1 MSLRIFK
8 YFFRCRCPMI
18 LFLISIA
25 TASSSAFLLC
35 STMYSNLSF
44 IKTCCKGQKW
54 KVNHCGYLKFT
65 WKLNLLEE
73 CILVTKRTNLGRFS
87 SFFFLSLISFTL
99 SARDFLCAVFGFGTS
114 LYSDPPEK
122 LFPAVSSA
130 CGRPRSIIVT
140 LNRCT
145 QEKTSGTQSSLASL
159 LKVMLHGTI
168 GNDVFSTTKCWN
180 VGTIL

>member
-1 MSLRIFK
+1 MKSEPLWLFEIYLKAKSLRRVHTRNK
-8 YFFRCRCPMI
+8 KDKFRQV
-18 LFLISIA
+18 FL
-25 TASSSAFLLC
+25 
-35 STMYSNLSF
+35 
-44 IKTCCKGQKW
+44 
-54 KVNHCGYLKFT
+54 
-65 WKLNLLEE
+65 
-73 CILVTKRTNLGRFS
+73 
-87 SFFFLSLISFTL
+87 FFFLSLISFTL

-130 CGRPRSIIVT
+130 CGRPPSIFVT